1 MTDKEMQELAL
12 FKFSL
17 IAPIV
22 NNTFVAASQIQYLR
36 DVASKTHT
44 LPNGKQVKYSSDTI
58 KKWLIRYRKEGFD
71 SLIPKTRSDAGMP
84 RVINDNAI
92 KKIHDIKDKY
102 PYITG
107 KLLYQQ
113 LIEEGYIKKSN
124 TSMSSVLRYLR
135 DNNLKRSQLQPVER
149 KAYEMEFAND
159 CWQAD
164 TSHGPVIKV
173 NGLKRQTYLIIILD
187 DASRIICHGEFFFND
202 NAVNMQTVF
211 KKAISKYGLPKRLF
225 VDNGPSYKNDQL
237 RMICASLGVVLIFT
251 KSYSPQSK
259 GKVERAF
266 RTIKDNWINGVDW
279 NVFDSLESLNSA
291 FNAYLNE
298 KYMNQVHSSSSI
310 TPRERYIQDSCKIK
324 YIKPEDLDNHFLH
337 RVSRRVNNDATIK
350 LYNMSFEVP
359 QKYIGQ
365 KINIRYSPVN
375 LDIAYIFD
383 NNNILTNTIY
393 PLKKID
399 NSKVKRNALDYTKLN
414 GGGNNV

>member
-58 KKWLIRYRKEGFD
+58 KNGLLVTGKKDLILL
-71 SLIPKTRSDAGMP
+71 SPKHVLMLVYQGLLTIMP
-84 RVINDNAI
+84 S
-92 KKIHDIKDKY
+92 KIHDIKDKY

-113 LIEEGYIKKSN
+113 LIEEGYIKESN

-324 YIKPEDLDNHFLH
+324 YIKPEDLDGSSTLV
-337 RVSRRVNNDATIK
+337 R
-350 LYNMSFEVP
+350 L
-359 QKYIGQ
+359 
-365 KINIRYSPVN
+365 
-375 LDIAYIFD
+375 
-383 NNNILTNTIY
+383 
-393 PLKKID
+393 LKQLKAF
-399 NSKVKRNALDYTKLN
+399 K
-414 GGGNNV
+414 